1 MKITE
6 TYLKNVKEI
15 EKFIKTMSFDA
26 DSEQR
31 IKQFINDPLSILN
44 DDIKELFRKYDNEI
58 VDYRIP
64 VPTSIIS
71 QNRFPKEVS
80 VVMNTITDCL
90 INDDVIKFDLENKT
104 SETNLN
110 ISNVSISLSSVAGNT
125 FAVKNDRRKVWKYL
139 NSRVMEFSKL
149 ILKNITNNCSA
160 MGTFDLH
167 DSCYLAMYF
176 KCMNDYVVSLG
187 TRVTSLKK
195 KIDSIDY
202 RIDLSLDSTKIIKKI
217 SEVVSTTFNVMQ
229 EIISARLLDASKFSL
244 YLSFNVFDW
253 LLASTGETFHS
264 CIDMQSSYCYG
275 LGMLGMCACP
285 DWGMLL
291 YTDNTEKEFMGIDAF
306 HIITRSWI
314 CYTKNKSF
322 QFINWYPK
330 DIRGTVEINADLA
343 EEAGLR
349 IMFDRSDLSAVSFS
363 SWKPIRFANGG
374 CAWIYSDLPK
384 FIINDDR
391 KTVHF
396 KMCGT
401 GIPDT
406 GTSHEDDTLI
416 TGTCQN
422 DRMISAVQRWNNI
435 AEAVK
440 ENIIIGNHVDD
451 EEDDENSVT
460 CCECGETFDRY
471 SDDITWVD
479 EVDDYVCQ
487 DCLDNNFFYCDVCES
502 YHRNEDAVEV
512 YYGDDEWSYEYVCQE
527 CAKSSEAFWD
537 EKLEKY
543 FFTDKVECFVVTN
556 KDDSTFD
563 VSEFTI
569 NNALGLDIFEHT
581 DGSYY
586 SYEEEEE
593 EE

>member
-195 KIDSIDY
+195 KIDSID
-202 RIDLSLDSTKIIKKI
+202 
-217 SEVVSTTFNVMQ
+217 
-229 EIISARLLDASKFSL
+229 
-244 YLSFNVFDW
+244 
-253 LLASTGETFHS
+253 
-264 CIDMQSSYCYG
+264 
-275 LGMLGMCACP
+275 
-285 DWGMLL
+285 
-291 YTDNTEKEFMGIDAF
+291 
-306 HIITRSWI
+306 
-314 CYTKNKSF
+314 
-322 QFINWYPK
+322 
-330 DIRGTVEINADLA
+330 
-343 EEAGLR
+343 
-349 IMFDRSDLSAVSFS
+349 
-363 SWKPIRFANGG
+363 
-374 CAWIYSDLPK
+374 
-384 FIINDDR
+384 
-391 KTVHF
+391 
-396 KMCGT
+396 
-401 GIPDT
+401 
-406 GTSHEDDTLI
+406 
-416 TGTCQN
+416 
-422 DRMISAVQRWNNI
+422 
-435 AEAVK
+435 
-440 ENIIIGNHVDD
+440 
-451 EEDDENSVT
+451 
-460 CCECGETFDRY
+460 
-471 SDDITWVD
+471 
-479 EVDDYVCQ
+479 
-487 DCLDNNFFYCDVCES
+487 
-502 YHRNEDAVEV
+502 
-512 YYGDDEWSYEYVCQE
+512 
-527 CAKSSEAFWD
+527 
-537 EKLEKY
+537 
-543 FFTDKVECFVVTN
+543 
-556 KDDSTFD
+556 
-563 VSEFTI
+563 
-569 NNALGLDIFEHT
+569 
-581 DGSYY
+581 
-586 SYEEEEE
+586 
-593 EE
+593 